1 MPSWSAGLATWKGGM
16 LPGLCGASW
25 TVQCPHETPP
35 RLPLLWE
42 VSGPLGAVQEHS
54 PGLASSPFPSWHLA
68 QCWAPWTLPQGLSI
82 PSAPP
87 PPQTWCSGCLSST
100 QVTLAP
106 AWPEPP
112 PEQSVA
118 CLPRTSSAAFPGSW
132 KTTGVFTGGGTDGLC
147 PGAPSAPV
155 ELVQETHSCVP
166 GEERVDRVG
175 GLGRTALGVGV
186 PWLCLV
192 RGALG
197 AGMAGCSMGV
207 GLSSHPVGQAQ
218 LRHSVPSTGCRMPLP
233 VPVPPS
239 PKGGADALLGQAG
252 PRSATWETLCEGLTP
267 SVHLGVSPLPSLQVS
282 ERP

>member
-1 MPSWSAGLATWKGGM
+1 M

-25 TVQCPHETPP
+25 MVQCPHETPP

-118 CLPRTSSAAFPGSW
+118 CLPRTSSAAFPGSR
-132 KTTGVFTGGGTDGLC
+132 KTIGVFTGGGAQTGY
-147 PGAPSAPV
+147 
-155 ELVQETHSCVP
+155 VP
-166 GEERVDRVG
+166 GPPQPPWSWSRKPTRVCRARREG
-175 GLGRTALGVGV
+175 GQGRGPGQDCVRRRGSLALPGEGGTGGRDGR
-186 PWLCLV
+186 LLYGC
-192 RGALG
+192 GAEQPSSWAG
-197 AGMAGCSMGV
+197 AA
-207 GLSSHPVGQAQ
+207 
-218 LRHSVPSTGCRMPLP
+218 
-233 VPVPPS
+233 S
-239 PKGGADALLGQAG
+239 P
-252 PRSATWETLCEGLTP
+252 
-267 SVHLGVSPLPSLQVS
+267 
-282 ERP
+282 